1 MNGFKHT
8 WNETCERLGVK
19 PKQFAALLAVLV
31 VAVSVLGVRMMG
43 GSRRAPKPQTV
54 AARPAPA
61 ATPAHHEVR
70 AVSMR
75 KPEIPVGPVA
85 EVSLHGS
92 VARDPFRAWDAPATA
107 VVREGA
113 ATRVASGTTEPG
125 ALPGLVLR
133 AVVKGELAV
142 FGEQTVRKGQSLMVG
157 EEGLARVIEIG
168 DRSVIVEFAGRSLEV
183 WLGAAAEKPEKLAGG
198 FR

>member
-1 MNGFKHT
+1 MSGFQQT
-8 WNETCERLGVK
+8 WNETCDRLGVK

-31 VAVSVLGVRMMG
+31 VAVSVLGVRMMSG
-43 GSRRAPKPQTV
+43 PRRAPKAQAV

-61 ATPAHHEVR
+61 ATPASHEIK

-75 KPEIPVGPVA
+75 KPEIPAGPVA
-85 EVSLHGS
+85 EVSLNGS
-92 VARDPFRAWDAPATA
+92 CARDPFRAWDVPVPTHENAANRAAPAE
-107 VVREGA
+107 R
-113 ATRVASGTTEPG
+113 EPG

-142 FGEQTVRKGQSLMVG
+142 FGDQTVRKGQGIMVG
-157 EEGLARVIEIG
+157 DEGLARIIEIG
-168 DRSVIVEFAGRSLEV
+168 DRSVIVDFAGRSLEV
-183 WLGAAAEKPEKLAGG
+183 WLGAATEKPEKPAGG